1 MSRMASFIRTLFGK
15 LFRRPLIDMETD
27 LAPEAEASPHF
38 RTIMTLNDQ
47 LKTYGD

>member
-1 MSRMASFIRTLFGK
+1 MSRFAKFIRSVLGK
-15 LFRRPLIDMETD
+15 LFRRPLIDMDTD
-27 LAPEAEASPHF
+27 LAPEAEVSPHY